1 MNPDPYEGLNQR
13 VYNQVKAR
21 EVKTADGNLA
31 FQQPETE
38 EVARKLKE
46 YAEQQNAGTFIP
58 ERERDALTLA
68 IGTKEHG
75 GHVRGMSSELNWEGF
90 VNDIHIYK
98 KDHYKQ
104 ELREAAEKVVAENFT
119 EMFREAMEQHA
130 SAVIDMLV
138 RNQTPIGETAQI
150 SPGTELALAI
160 TSPTPCSLHI
170 PLGIHERTEEV
181 AMALAIPTKGT
192 FHGRPIPTSYA
203 LYRSLPWIP
212 NIKKSRLISQQ
223 MKG

>member
-1 MNPDPYEGLNQR
+1 
-13 VYNQVKAR
+13 
-21 EVKTADGNLA
+21 
-31 FQQPETE
+31 
-38 EVARKLKE
+38 
-46 YAEQQNAGTFIP
+46 
-58 ERERDALTLA
+58 
-68 IGTKEHG
+68 
-75 GHVRGMSSELNWEGF
+75 
-90 VNDIHIYK
+90 
-98 KDHYKQ
+98 
-104 ELREAAEKVVAENFT
+104 VVAENFT

-130 SAVIDMLV
+130 SVVIDMLV
-138 RNQTPIGETAQI
+138 HNQTPIGETAQI
-150 SPGTELALAI
+150 SPSTELALAI